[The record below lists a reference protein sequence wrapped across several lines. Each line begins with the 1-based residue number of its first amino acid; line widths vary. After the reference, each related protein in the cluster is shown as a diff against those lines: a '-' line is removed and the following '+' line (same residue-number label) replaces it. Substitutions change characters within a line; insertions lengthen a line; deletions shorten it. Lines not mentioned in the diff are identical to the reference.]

1 MTTAGGS
8 HVSAHGQ
15 SMRSVPITLRRAN
28 LADSE
33 FAYGVVC
40 ETIRPYAEQ
49 TFGIWQEAQVRAMLA
64 SNIGA
69 GVTKVITAGAE
80 PLGILTVHES
90 ESHVQLDQLFV
101 LPQYQRNGIGTELV
115 REILQRAKQLGVPV
129 RLRVLRVNPAKRL
142 YDRLGFF
149 VTSEEPQRFYMQSAP

>member
-1 MTTAGGS
+1 MTTATGS
-8 HVSAHGQ
+8 HVGAHGEN
-15 SMRSVPITLRRAN
+15 MPSVPFTLRRAN

-33 FAYGVVC
+33 FAYEVVC
-40 ETIRPYAEQ
+40 KTIRPYVEQ
-49 TFGIWQEAQVRAMLA
+49 TFGTWQEAHVRATLA

-69 GVTKVITAGAE
+69 GVTRIITAGAE
-80 PLGILTVHES
+80 PVGILTVQES

-101 LPQYQRNGIGTELV
+101 LPQHQRNGIGTELV
-115 REILQRAKQLGVPV
+115 RDTLQRAKQLGVPV

>member
-8 HVSAHGQ
+8 HLGAHGE
-15 SMRSVPITLRRAN
+15 SMPSVPITLRRAS

-33 FAYGVVC
+33 FAYEVVC
-40 ETIRPYAEQ
+40 KTIRPYAEQ

-64 SNIGA
+64 SNIDA
-69 GVTKVITAGAE
+69 GVTKIIMAGAT
-80 PLGILTVHES
+80 PLGILTVQES

-101 LPQYQRNGIGTELV
+101 LPRYQRHGIGTELV
-115 REILQRAKQLGVPV
+115 RGVLQRARQLGVPV

-149 VTSEEPQRFYMQSAP
+149 VTAEEPQRFYMQSAP